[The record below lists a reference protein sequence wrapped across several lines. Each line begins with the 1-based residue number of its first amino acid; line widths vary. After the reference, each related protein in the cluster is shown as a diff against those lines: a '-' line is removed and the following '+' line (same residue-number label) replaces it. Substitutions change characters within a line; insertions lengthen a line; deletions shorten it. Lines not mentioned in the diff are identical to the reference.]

1 VTNFEIARI
10 RSALKDAY
18 QNHSAA
24 IHAARLSRTA
34 HRSSAGYRRKWAALA
49 LDAAAVY
56 RARLRRIH
64 ASARRADPN
73 WRALP

>member
-1 VTNFEIARI
+1 VTNYQIARI

-18 QNHSAA
+18 QNHAVA
-24 IHAARLSRTA
+24 IRAARLSRTA
-34 HRSSAGYRRKWAALA
+34 ARSSAGYRRKWAALA
-49 LDAAAVY
+49 LDAAAAY

-73 WRALP
+73 WRTLP